1 MSKTTGSDHG
11 QLRRLAFLGTGL
23 MGAPMARRLL
33 AAGHQVTVWN
43 RDLIKAQA
51 LVSDGA
57 VLAETAAAA
66 VKDCEIVFT
75 MLSDGRAVDA
85 VLFDNGVAEAL
96 AKGAVI
102 VDCSSIAPPFAQDH
116 SARLKALGFVHVD
129 APVSGG
135 VVGAQAGTLAIMAGG
150 DADVIDG
157 LADVLA
163 ALGRVTHVGPSG
175 AGQICKLANQQI
187 VAITIG
193 AVAEAMMLAEAGGAS
208 REKFREAIRGG
219 FAESRILE
227 LHGARM
233 VKRDFAPGGPSK
245 LQLKDLDAVKAMA
258 DLFSLDLPLTRQV
271 RHEFSDFVAAG
282 GGDTD
287 HSGLLL
293 HLEAMNAAKGGRG
306 TNV

>member
-1 MSKTTGSDHG
+1 MSGAGLQKVRS
-11 QLRRLAFLGTGL
+11 RRIAFLGTGL
-23 MGAPMARRLL
+23 MGAPMARCLL
-33 AAGHQVTVWN
+33 AAGHEVTVWN
-43 RDLIKAQA
+43 RDLSKAEA
-51 LVSDGA
+51 LGADGA
-57 VLAETAAAA
+57 VVAETAAAA
-66 VKDCEIVFT
+66 ARNSEIVFT
-75 MLSDGRAVDA
+75 MLSDGPAVEA
-85 VLFDNGVAEAL
+85 VLFDGGVAGAL
-96 AKGAVI
+96 AEGAIVI
-102 VDCSSIAPPFAQDH
+102 DSSSISPPIAKDH
-116 SARLKALGFVHVD
+116 SARLKALGFAHVD

-150 DADVIDG
+150 EAAVIED
-157 LADVLA
+157 LADVFA

-193 AVAEAMMLAEAGGAS
+193 AVAEAMLLAEAGGAS

-233 VKRDFAPGGPSK
+233 VTRNFLPGGPSK

-258 DLFSLDLPLTRQV
+258 DLFSLDLPLTEQIR
-271 RHEFSDFVAAG
+271 REFSDFVAAG

-293 HLEAMNAAKGGRG
+293 HLEAINTAREREGKE
-306 TNV
+306 